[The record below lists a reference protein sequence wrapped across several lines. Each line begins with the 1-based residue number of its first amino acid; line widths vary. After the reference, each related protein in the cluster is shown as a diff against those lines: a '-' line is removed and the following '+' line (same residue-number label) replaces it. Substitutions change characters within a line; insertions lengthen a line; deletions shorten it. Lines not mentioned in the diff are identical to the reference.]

1 MNLNYEN
8 DDWVINFITF
18 DGKDGKYI
26 AWDETQANEIG
37 RFYSDLEAKK
47 AVLRYAKTLN
57 KKENKMDFKV
67 GDKVIDLVS
76 GKGIVTKI
84 DDNDNYPVTVVIDSR
99 REETYTEDG
108 YRLKRDEIPS
118 LYHEGTEINI
128 APAEPKRYPWV
139 NIYFN
144 EKKEASMGAPHPT
157 EQIAKDRISDCHTG
171 FYVDTIQLKP
181 KGE

>member
-1 MNLNYEN
+1 
-8 DDWVINFITF
+8 VSAAF

-37 RFYSDLEAKK
+37 RFYSKLEAKK
-47 AVLRYAKTLN
+47 AVLKYVKTLN
-57 KKENKMDFKV
+57 KKENNMDFKV
-67 GDKVIDLVS
+67 GDRVIGLAS

-84 DDNDNYPVTVVIDSR
+84 DDNSNYSVTVEFAYG
-99 REETYTEDG
+99 REENYTENG
-108 YRLKRDEIPS
+108 YWVESDIIPS

-128 APAEPKRYPWV
+128 TPAEPKRYPWV
-139 NIYFN
+139 NIYFS
-144 EKKEASMGAPHPT
+144 EKEGAEIGIQHPT
-157 EQIAKDRISDCHTG
+157 EQRAKDSVSYVKSG